1 VQVLTMRGGRIARVT
16 TFRTPAL
23 VAVAGFP
30 MALEIEG

>member
-1 VQVLTMRGGRIARVT
+1 MRGTKIARVT

-30 MALEIEG
+30 MELEI